1 MAASYIPQST
11 VTIES
16 LIDLAKQEMVE
27 IKNPANEK
35 QQGAIAF
42 DPIEKSLVI
51 HVANA
56 NPDGTAYLTVSHE
69 NREKLTGLLLRECPP
84 KIYAFDLGG
93 YIVRV
98 MAFDPQEAIKKV
110 EGFMSSQGFIAEN
123 VGWKNNWKLTT
134 INSYGVL

>member
-16 LIDLAKQEMVE
+16 LIDLAKREMVE
-27 IKNPANEK
+27 VKNPANEQ

-42 DPIEKSLVI
+42 DPIEKMVVI
-51 HVANA
+51 NVANA
-56 NPDGTAYLTVSHE
+56 YPDGTAHLVLNDA

-93 YIVRV
+93 HTIRV

-123 VGWKNNWKLTT
+123 VEWKNNWKLTT